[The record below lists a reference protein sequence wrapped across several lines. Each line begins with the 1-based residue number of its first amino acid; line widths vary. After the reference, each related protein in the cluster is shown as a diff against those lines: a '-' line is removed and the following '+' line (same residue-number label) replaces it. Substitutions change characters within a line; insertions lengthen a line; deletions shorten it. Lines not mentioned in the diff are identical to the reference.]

1 MSQSNVSL
9 PSLTD
14 LTRDYV
20 RLVIGARRRA
30 GAKSSV
36 ALADVA
42 GELGITRDRAW
53 KLYYSYGDRRISDV
67 EREEWLMVRAR
78 AAVILMREA
87 DELRRRAAQ
96 LEAEAQ
102 SVTEAPCC
110 ACAPG
115 GCG

>member
-1 MSQSNVSL
+1 MSQSNISL

-14 LTRDYV
+14 LTREYV
-20 RLVIGARRRA
+20 RLIINARRQA
-30 GAKSSV
+30 GAKSHI

-53 KLYYSYGDRRISDV
+53 KLYYGYSNRHISGV
-67 EREEWLMVRAR
+67 ERAEWLTVRER
-78 AAVILMREA
+78 AAAILIREA

-102 SVTEAPCC
+102 SVTEAPCY
-110 ACAPG
+110 APG